1 MKLFISF
8 LIFLVPMSVYSQFD
22 KELWLEGRG
31 KAGFLAAHS
40 SLMGHL
46 AKEHAFGAEL
56 SVVYQTKGK
65 KKWHKAYKYP
75 TIGITTFFSTVGNSK
90 VLGSYYGLFPFINL
104 PLIKKEKFS
113 LSTKLAA
120 GLGYT
125 DKVYDPIDN
134 KSNVAISTKWNSRIT
149 IGLDARITHRNH
161 YFSVGIDASHFSN
174 AAIKVPNLG
183 LNMPFMSLAYG
194 HRIRQVKSDVEAE
207 SKKEKYWEYG
217 ALAIASVKET
227 FPTGGRKYPVYGLN
241 FYGRRFFNSN
251 TAMEVSLD
259 FISKQAIL
267 DYHKEIP
274 KTQYEILQIGTFVGF
289 ILPFDHLH
297 LITGMGIYLKDK
309 YQPEDFLYHRVGM
322 RYVFENG
329 ININL
334 VLKSHWARADYT
346 EFGIGYS
353 FKK

>member
-1 MKLFISF
+1 MN
-8 LIFLVPMSVYSQFD
+8 
-22 KELWLEGRG
+22 KELWIEGRA
-31 KAGFLAAHS
+31 KIGFLAAHS

-46 AKEHAFGAEL
+46 AKQHAYGAEL
-56 SVVYQTKGK
+56 SLIHQAKGN
-65 KKWHKAYKYP
+65 KKWHAAYKYP
-75 TIGITTFFSTVGNSK
+75 SMGITAFATTVGNK
-90 VLGSYYGLFPFINL
+90 EVLGNYYGIFSFFNL

-113 LSTKLAA
+113 VSTKLAA

-125 DKVYDPIDN
+125 NRAYHPDDN
-134 KSNVAISTKWNSRIT
+134 KLNVAVSTKLNARIT
-149 IGLDARITHRNH
+149 IGLDARFSHKSH
-161 YFSVGIDASHFSN
+161 YFSIGIDASHFSN

-183 LNMPFMSLAYG
+183 LNMPFLSLAYG
-194 HRIRQVKSDVEAE
+194 HKINEVENTIETE

-227 FPTGGRKYPVYGLN
+227 FPTGGPKYPVYGLN
-241 FYGRRFFNSN
+241 FYGRKFFNSN
-251 TAMEVSLD
+251 TAMELSLD

-267 DYHKEIP
+267 DYHKDIP

-289 ILPFDHLH
+289 ILPFDHFH
-297 LITGMGIYLKDK
+297 LITGMGVYLKDK

-322 RYVFENG
+322 RYVFDNG
-329 ININL
+329 INLNL